1 MMETKPDPLLGLPPS
16 EEQEL
21 KELLDRVLASSTTQP
36 LREDL
41 AKLLPE
47 VEELVAQSVGTAQK
61 RLTHHVTGATEQ
73 LRERVEAEFDAIRR
87 RLTESIEESG
97 QDLHALQTQEFAN
110 TKEAL
115 SQLDRTTSSNLE
127 TLKSRLDALEV
138 SSNERL
144 KTELTVALQSTSQQ
158 LLNYLEQS
166 HSGITESVKEIKSQ
180 QVQTAQQS
188 LRWQEDN
195 RANDERFEREQREL
209 GEQLLKTQSASQM
222 LLWFTL
228 LAVASNGLAWAYFY
242 FGR

>member
-1 MMETKPDPLLGLPPS
+1 MMETKPEPLPGLPPS

-21 KELLDRVLASSTTQP
+21 KELLDRVLAASTTQP

-61 RLTHHVTGATEQ
+61 RLTHNITTASEG
-73 LRERVEAEFDAIRR
+73 LRERVEAEFDALRR
-87 RLTESIEESG
+87 RLTERIEESG
-97 QDLHALQTQEFAN
+97 QDLHELQTREFAS

-115 SQLDRTTSSNLE
+115 SQLDKDNSSNLE
-127 TLKSRLDALEV
+127 NLKSRLDALEV
-138 SSNERL
+138 SSKEHL
-144 KTELTVALQSTSQQ
+144 KAELTVALQSASQQ
-158 LLNYLEQS
+158 LVNHLEQS
-166 HSGITESVKEIKSQ
+166 HSDIKESLKAIQSQ
-180 QVQTAQQS
+180 QVQAAQQS

-195 RANDERFEREQREL
+195 RAKDERFEREQREL
-209 GEQLLKTQSASQM
+209 AQQLLKMESASQK

-228 LAVASNGLAWAYFY
+228 LAVAANGLAWAYFF